1 MSLMKRF
8 ELLQVTKHL
17 AQYKKINTIEK
28 VDDTIIK
35 IAFDRDT
42 PYFFDM
48 KRGGSFIFKKE
59 GYKKVRNYN
68 SPFDVVLTK
77 RFTNAKIQNMEVME
91 GNRILRIYV
100 QTSSKYKAQLS
111 ILQFEFTGR
120 NTNVIILD
128 EYGVI
133 LEAFRHIDSKNS
145 FREVKVGIVLAP
157 LPAREFVEHKEE
169 IKDIE
174 SYLYNAYEK
183 LEVSRLITI
192 KNQKI
197 LTISKKLK
205 KLQKSYDRLEDED
218 KLLEKSSTLQMDGN
232 LILSNIHNMRNYQK
246 EIEVLDYE
254 GNTKVI
260 YLPEDIRT
268 PSEAANRLFTRS
280 KKLKQKAKNT
290 YIERE
295 NLSSKL
301 TFLKRLQKSI
311 TSSQTIDEVNLY
323 LPKQPK
329 KIKKEIKE
337 DANIESFFIEG
348 YKITLGKNE
357 KGNITLLKTAKMSDI
372 WMHLKDMP
380 STHVIIRNDKKN
392 VPDLVLEFGAK
403 LCVQFSAVSEGS
415 YLVDY
420 TYRRNV
426 KMREGANVN
435 YVEYKTI
442 QAMKN

>member
-1 MSLMKRF
+1 MR
-8 ELLQVTKHL
+8 
-17 AQYKKINTIEK
+17 
-28 VDDTIIK
+28 
-35 IAFDRDT
+35 
-42 PYFFDM
+42 
-48 KRGGSFIFKKE
+48 RGGSFIFKKDS
-59 GYKKVRNYN
+59 YKKVRNYN

-77 RFTNAKIQNMEVME
+77 RFTNAKIQKMEVME

-100 QTSSKYKAQLS
+100 QTSSKYKSQPS

-128 EYGVI
+128 EHDVI
-133 LEAFRHIDSKNS
+133 LEAFRHIDSRNS
-145 FREVKVGIVLAP
+145 FREVKVGVVLEL
-157 LPAREFVEHKEE
+157 LPPRAFKEC
-169 IKDIE
+169 IE
-174 SYLYNAYEK
+174 PIADVDAYLYHEYEK
-183 LEVSRLITI
+183 IEASQLIMI

-205 KLQKSYDRLEDED
+205 KLQKSFDRLEDED
-218 KLLEKSSTLQMDGN
+218 ELQAKSEALQMDGN
-232 LILSNIHNMRNYQK
+232 LILSNIHNMTNYQK

-254 GNTKVI
+254 GNTKI
-260 YLPEDIRT
+260 IKLPEDSRT
-268 PSEAANRLFTRS
+268 PSEAANRFFTRS

-295 NLSSKL
+295 NLSSKI
-301 TFLKRLQKSI
+301 TFLKRLQESI
-311 TSSQTIDEVNLY
+311 IASTSIDEVNLY

-329 KIKKEIKE
+329 QPKKQKKQKKQVKE

-357 KGNITLLKTAKMSDI
+357 KGNISLLKTAKMSDI

-380 STHVIIRNDKKN
+380 STHVIIRNDKKSL
-392 VPDLVLEFGAK
+392 PDLVLEFGAK

-435 YVEYKTI
+435 YVDYNTI
-442 QAMKN
+442 KAMKS

>member
-1 MSLMKRF
+1 MR
-8 ELLQVTKHL
+8 
-17 AQYKKINTIEK
+17 
-28 VDDTIIK
+28 
-35 IAFDRDT
+35 
-42 PYFFDM
+42 
-48 KRGGSFIFKKE
+48 RGGSFIFKKDS
-59 GYKKVRNYN
+59 YKKVRNYN

-77 RFTNAKIQNMEVME
+77 RFTNAKIQKMEVME

-100 QTSSKYKAQLS
+100 QTSSKYKSQPS

-128 EYGVI
+128 EHDVI
-133 LEAFRHIDSKNS
+133 LEAFRHIDSRNS
-145 FREVKVGIVLAP
+145 FREVKVGVVLEP
-157 LPAREFVEHKEE
+157 LPPRAFKEC
-169 IKDIE
+169 IE
-174 SYLYNAYEK
+174 PIADVDAYLYHEYEK
-183 LEVSRLITI
+183 IEASQLIMI

-205 KLQKSYDRLEDED
+205 KLQKSFDRLEDED
-218 KLLEKSSTLQMDGN
+218 ELQAKSEALQMDGN
-232 LILSNIHNMRNYQK
+232 LILSNIHNMTNYQK

-254 GNTKVI
+254 GNTKI
-260 YLPEDIRT
+260 IKLPEDSRT
-268 PSEAANRLFTRS
+268 PSEAANRFFTRS

-295 NLSSKL
+295 NLSSKI
-301 TFLKRLQKSI
+301 TFLKRLQESI
-311 TSSQTIDEVNLY
+311 IASTSIDEVNLY

-329 KIKKEIKE
+329 KQKKQVKE

-357 KGNITLLKTAKMSDI
+357 KGNISLLKTAKMSDI

-380 STHVIIRNDKKN
+380 STHVIIRNDKKS

-435 YVEYKTI
+435 YVDYNTI
-442 QAMKN
+442 KAMKS